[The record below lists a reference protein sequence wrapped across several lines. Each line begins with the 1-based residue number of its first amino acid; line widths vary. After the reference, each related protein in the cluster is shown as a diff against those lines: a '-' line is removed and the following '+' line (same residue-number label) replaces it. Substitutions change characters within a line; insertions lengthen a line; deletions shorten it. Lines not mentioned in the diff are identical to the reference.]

1 MTTALPR
8 LRVALSPARWPQAL
22 LALAALAGGAAQ
34 ARDHVFVLAISN
46 YVQQP
51 LRGVR
56 FDADNALRL
65 AAGLG
70 YDTASAT
77 VLKDDALTTAGLQ
90 RALGR
95 LSEGVAMNDRVFVY
109 FSGHGASLREGN
121 QCVQAL
127 VGQDGGLVGLG
138 ALHAQ
143 LEAVKQRT
151 RDVLVII
158 DACHSGGLGDVAVTR
173 SLATAAA
180 SSADTSGTYA
190 TLQPK
195 VFHTR
200 DGEACHEPVNFSRMA
215 TAGQPAPGSRA
226 AFPQGNFTFIAAAN
240 QREVALDDSER
251 GGLATVSLLDCLEQ
265 GVADL
270 DGSGQISTSEWLAC
284 AQQRVAD
291 AVPAFNRKRGTRWTA
306 HTLEGYGNTAR
317 ALAGIPLR
325 PAPGG
330 GTPALATASTAV
342 TPAATTAPVAGP
354 VAPPMG
360 SPIGSPGLADAT
372 LAAFR
377 QIEANANANWAA
389 GFELPARVKMGTSAP
404 VRYHSAQAGFLTIVY
419 LGSDRRHI
427 DVLAHNVL
435 LQPSAGQ
442 LLGQLPITDCP
453 GGCAGDNSFLFLLS
467 QQQIDTA
474 QLLAQAQQGRLPVSA
489 QTLGRLQCA
498 AGSDSAPCRGR
509 QRNAGALQLAPNAPL
524 QGYAAQVVTVAG
536 E

>member
-1 MTTALPR
+1 MTSALLR
-8 LRVALSPARWPQAL
+8 LRAALSSATWPQVL
-22 LALAALAGGAAQ
+22 LALAVLAGGTAQ
-34 ARDHVFVLAISN
+34 ARDHVLVLAISN

-77 VLKDDALTTAGLQ
+77 VLKDEALTTAGLQ
-90 RALGR
+90 RALAR

-109 FSGHGASLREGN
+109 YSGHGASLREGN

-138 ALHAQ
+138 ALHTQ

-151 RDVLVII
+151 RDALVII

-180 SSADTSGTYA
+180 SSADPSGSDA

-195 VFHTR
+195 TFHTR
-200 DGEACHEPVNFSRMA
+200 EGEACHDPVNFSRVV
-215 TAGQPAPGSRA
+215 TAGRPASGSRA

-251 GGLATVSLLDCLEQ
+251 GGLATISLLDCLEQ

-330 GTPALATASTAV
+330 GAPALAAASTAT
-342 TPAATTAPVAGP
+342 TPAATTAPAAGP
-354 VAPPMG
+354 VALPAG
-360 SPIGSPGLADAT
+360 LPGLADAT

-453 GGCAGDNSFLFLLS
+453 GGCVGDNSFLFLLS

-489 QTLGRLQCA
+489 QTLGRLHCA

-524 QGYAAQVVTVAG
+524 QGYSAQVVTVTG

>member
-1 MTTALPR
+1 MTSALLR
-8 LRVALSPARWPQAL
+8 LRAALSSATWPQVL
-22 LALAALAGGAAQ
+22 LALAVLAGGTAQ
-34 ARDHVFVLAISN
+34 ARDHMLVLAISN

-56 FDADNALRL
+56 FDADNALRI
-65 AAGLG
+65 ANGLG
-70 YDTASAT
+70 YDTTSAT

-109 FSGHGASLREGN
+109 YSGHGASLREGN

-138 ALHAQ
+138 ALHTQ

-180 SSADTSGTYA
+180 SSADPSGSDA

-195 VFHTR
+195 TFHTR
-200 DGEACHEPVNFSRMA
+200 EGEACHDPVNFSRVV
-215 TAGQPAPGSRA
+215 TAGRPASGSRA

-251 GGLATVSLLDCLEQ
+251 GGLATISLLDCLEQ

-330 GTPALATASTAV
+330 GAPALAAASTAT
-342 TPAATTAPVAGP
+342 TPAATTAPAAGP
-354 VAPPMG
+354 VALPAG
-360 SPIGSPGLADAT
+360 LPGLADAT

-453 GGCAGDNSFLFLLS
+453 GGCVGDNSFLFLLS

-489 QTLGRLQCA
+489 QTLGRLHCA

-524 QGYAAQVVTVAG
+524 QGYSAQVVTVTG

>member
-1 MTTALPR
+1 MTSALLR
-8 LRVALSPARWPQAL
+8 LRAALSSATWPQVL
-22 LALAALAGGAAQ
+22 LALAVLAGGTAQ
-34 ARDHVFVLAISN
+34 ARDHVLVLAISN

-77 VLKDDALTTAGLQ
+77 VLKDEALTTAGLQ
-90 RALGR
+90 RALAR

-109 FSGHGASLREGN
+109 YSGHGASLREGN

-138 ALHAQ
+138 ALHTQ

-151 RDVLVII
+151 RDALVII

-180 SSADTSGTYA
+180 SSADPSGSDA

-195 VFHTR
+195 TFHTR
-200 DGEACHEPVNFSRMA
+200 EGEACHDPVNFSRVV
-215 TAGQPAPGSRA
+215 TAGRPASGSRA

-251 GGLATVSLLDCLEQ
+251 GGLATISLLDCLEQ

-330 GTPALATASTAV
+330 GAPALAAASTAT
-342 TPAATTAPVAGP
+342 TPAATTAPAAGP
-354 VAPPMG
+354 VALPAG
-360 SPIGSPGLADAT
+360 LPGLADAT

-489 QTLGRLQCA
+489 QTLGRLHCA

-524 QGYAAQVVTVAG
+524 QGYSAQVVTVTG